1 MKALAKIK
9 ILMCGPGAVEHRW
22 WGIRLSMRLGLGL
35 DRDLAASWRAAN
47 LLKQFLQDRLDLARR
62 WHQALTS
69 LNENVRESGTLIT
82 SLIYFLS
89 S

>member
-35 DRDLAASWRAAN
+35 DRDLAAN

-62 WHQALTS
+62 WHQALMS
-69 LNENVRESGTLIT
+69 LNENVHESGTLIT
-82 SLIYFLS
+82 ILIYFLS